1 MADHEQP
8 DYTTLTVQLLSAYV
22 ANNSVESS
30 DLAGLIQST
39 RAALV
44 GEVATPE
51 PAAPEY
57 VPAVSI
63 RKSIASKD
71 HIVSLIDG
79 RPYKT
84 LKRHLAAHGL
94 NPDSYRERYGL
105 PKSYPMVAPDYADI
119 RRAVAQ
125 RNGLGQR
132 PVAAPVEPAPAPV
145 TEAPAA
151 KPAAKRKPAA
161 PKPSIIEAAPE
172 APAAAAEPATK
183 GRKPRVAKAK
193 AAPATK
199 KAPVA
204 KSSAKSAAKASPA
217 AIAATEAPAVVAAKP
232 ADAPKSP
239 RRKLGIKTVG
249 SSSPARKNKTP
260 VETPAE

>member
-132 PVAAPVEPAPAPV
+132 PVAAPVEAAPAPV
-145 TEAPAA
+145 TEVPAA
-151 KPAAKRKPAA
+151 EPAAKRKPAT
-161 PKPSIIEAAPE
+161 PKPSTIEAALEVP
-172 APAAAAEPATK
+172 AAAEPATK
-183 GRKPRVAKAK
+183 GRKPSVAKAK
-193 AAPATK
+193 AAPAAK
-199 KAPVA
+199 KAQVA
-204 KSSAKSAAKASPA
+204 KSSAKSPAKASPA
-217 AIAATEAPAVVAAKP
+217 TVAVTQAPAVVAAKP
-232 ADAPKSP
+232 ADAPNSP
-239 RRKLGIKTVG
+239 RRKLGIKTAAA
-249 SSSPARKNKTP
+249 SSTSRKSKAP
-260 VETPAE
+260 SETPAE

>member
-22 ANNSVESS
+22 ANNMVESS

-63 RKSIASKD
+63 RKSLASKD

-105 PKSYPMVAPDYADI
+105 PKSYPMVAPDYADV

-132 PVAAPVEPAPAPV
+132 PAAAPVEAAPA
-145 TEAPAA
+145 TATPAD
-151 KPAAKRKPAA
+151 KPAAKRKTSAA
-161 PKPSIIEAAPE
+161 KPSTMDTAPE
-172 APAAAAEPATK
+172 ILPLAAEPAAKT
-183 GRKPRVAKAK
+183 RKPRVAKAE
-193 AAPATK
+193 AVPAVK
-199 KAPVA
+199 KAPGA
-204 KSSAKSAAKASPA
+204 KPSAKSPAKASPA
-217 AIAATEAPAVVAAKP
+217 AAPKTDGTQVVAAKSVE
-232 ADAPKSP
+232 APKSP
-239 RRKLGIKTVG
+239 RRKLGIKTAA
-249 SSSPARKNKTP
+249 SSSTSRKSKAP
-260 VETPAE
+260 SEAVE